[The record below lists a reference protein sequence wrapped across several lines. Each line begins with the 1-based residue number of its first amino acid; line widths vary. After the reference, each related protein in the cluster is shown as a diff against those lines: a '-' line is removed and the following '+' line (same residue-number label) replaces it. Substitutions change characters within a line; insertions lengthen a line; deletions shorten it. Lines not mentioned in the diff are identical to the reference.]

1 MITLTFEEGLKKADR
16 LYKSWGY
23 PGVGVAGDAG
33 KDWIFQAKPN
43 DGEDDLLP
51 HPLFINKETGKL
63 KWCFI
68 FDKESRDR
76 MYAAKQ
82 IFF

>member
-1 MITLTFEEGLKKADR
+1 MTFQEALKKIDA

-23 PGVGVAGDAG
+23 PGVDVAGDAET
-33 KDWIFQAKPN
+33 DWIFQAKPN
-43 DGEDDLLP
+43 KDEEDLLP
-51 HPLFINKETGKL
+51 TPLFVNKTTGAL

-68 FDKESRDR
+68 FEKESRDK

-82 IFF
+82 IVF